1 MDVALERARD
11 GVPQAELRGPV
22 ANNPFVLSA
31 QETECLRWCKE
42 GKTNWE
48 IAGILRISEKTVEF
62 HLGKAMKKLGAGN
75 RTTAVVRALKLGL
88 ITL

>member
-22 ANNPFVLSA
+22 VNNTFVLSA
-31 QETECLRWCKE
+31 ETECLRWCKE

-62 HLGKAMKKLGAGN
+62 HLEKAMKKLGAGN